1 MGQPLQLML
10 KYSSR
15 GIVGGNWRMPKMDIL
30 KSRLEIS
37 KSLGLYLN
45 YTAFSN
51 GLITTIANPVVAQ
64 SSWCVVIA
72 CVGVR
77 VIYCLSWAYE

>member
-1 MGQPLQLML
+1 
-10 KYSSR
+10 
-15 GIVGGNWRMPKMDIL
+15 MPKMDIL